1 MAAIDLEA
9 VAEEMGV
16 TTAGQ
21 YEKLQLGWKKENYL
35 KRFDPND
42 IEASTLHL
50 TQLIK
55 RKASASVS
63 AHGEF
68 NT

>member
-1 MAAIDLEA
+1 MQLCLLCF
-9 VAEEMGV
+9 
-16 TTAGQ
+16 Q

-42 IEASTLHL
+42 IEASTVHL